1 VGEGCPLDKTNKK
14 DIIADAALKCYLNS
28 SYSGT
33 SMDDIVKA
41 SGMSKGGIYW
51 YFKSKDEI
59 FLYIMEKKF
68 EEWQQE
74 LTRRID
80 FSEPTRVILDKFIDF
95 LAEIVVAPIL
105 VIFHDFLIST
115 KDKEILKKARSC
127 LDKYQ
132 HNDFMIK
139 KIIKQGIAT
148 GELKKAFDPET
159 VANIFIGSLEG
170 LSLRLFAGCYD
181 QETFKRTARVA
192 LNVFFDGL
200 ANK

>member
-1 VGEGCPLDKTNKK
+1 MSVEKTSKK
-14 DIIADAALKCYLNS
+14 DIIADAALKCYLHS

-33 SMDDIVKA
+33 SMDDIVRA

-68 EEWQQE
+68 EEWEKE
-74 LTRRID
+74 LAKRLD
-80 FSEPTRVILDKFIDF
+80 FDEPARVILGKFVDF
-95 LAEIVVAPIL
+95 LGEIIVAPIL
-105 VIFHDFLIST
+105 VIFHEFLINT
-115 KDKEILKKARSC
+115 RDKEILKKARAC

-139 KIIKQGIAT
+139 RIIKKGIAT
-148 GELKKAFDPET
+148 GELKAFDPET
-159 VANIFIGSLEG
+159 VTNILIGSLEG
-170 LSLRLFAGCYD
+170 LSFRLFTGCYD
-181 QETFKRTARVA
+181 RETFKHTTRVA